1 MRERKKPYNLSMMK
15 KQGKFLAAAIV
26 SAFIM
31 NAQAQ
36 NIFDNYSKKSVRQ
49 FISENEPYQIDNRQ
63 IQASTVSSV
72 NSDLIHFWEDLKTD
86 VFDSVCKNAELKLN
100 QDAKIADVAGIEGK
114 FKRYLKQFPSKK
126 IALID
131 EIGLKLDVSLGR
143 ELIQIP
149 DFGPLNVGIGASLE
163 GKSIVVRP
171 LESDKYCKEMD
182 SLIDLREV
190 KTVLPINAKRI
201 SEMKEGEI
209 WKMPVTTRFSFST
222 GANAPVAAYINVFV
236 GAGVSKERKPSITL
250 FRMNQDTIRLR
261 IRIDRLL
268 VKSVSAGV
276 SSTFEIPA
284 SDIGLFE
291 AENILTKE
299 INKQIAR
306 EINKYLAAKI
316 VYGHSRSSGRKILLE
331 FLINPKDQR
340 QLDALVSFLK
350 GDLGYIKRFIE
361 LGLKFN
367 EFTEAADVTQGLN
380 GMNQVVNEA
389 EDALGV
395 DASFAGANHYH
406 GHSDNLNI
414 AVPVIHNHENSWTT
428 SYNRYQSMNTKDGVM
443 HVSQAG
449 RVSNGSSINIPFVGT
464 MIKYNS
470 DKNVYI
476 INKETE
482 RGASDPVL
490 LFQHNVGFVRQ
501 GEGTARDIIHRIN
514 NVLKYAGV
522 NGDGTTD
529 ELVLPVDN
537 IFPASPLPEGFDP
550 FEDTAP
556 SKTYKASVVSFRLM
570 FSAEGIK
577 QLIYA
582 PAENLLK
589 AYLNVMRESESELLK
604 KVAHLFKVNSKNVVE
619 YDYKQASKIL
629 GVNAFDNDNG
639 VNPLDIMRD
648 MAYTATCLIRD
659 IFSVRDESDW
669 KERSEKLAAVSAGR
683 SKSKMGF
690 EDFFKVAIQLVSKQN
705 ISAEVYVHTDKRVKG
720 EKDVTETYSYMN
732 SKDNNFSA
740 TIGEVNA
747 MRERFAEPSTLSD

>member
-1 MRERKKPYNLSMMK
+1 MIKNQKILIALLIPLFSFNGWSQE
-15 KQGKFLAAAIV
+15 
-26 SAFIM
+26 
-31 NAQAQ
+31 
-36 NIFDNYSKKSVRQ
+36 IFDQSSKKTLRQ
-49 FISENEPYQIDNRQ
+49 FISENRNPEIDSRQ
-63 IQASTVSSV
+63 IQVSTESSV
-72 NSDLIHFWEDLKTD
+72 NSDLLHFWEDLKSD
-86 VFDSVCKNAELKLN
+86 VFDSICKNAELKLN
-100 QDAKIADVAGIEGK
+100 QDAKISNIAGIEGK
-114 FKRYLKQFPSKK
+114 FKRFLKQFPNKK

-131 EIGLKLDVSLGR
+131 EVGVKLDASLGK
-143 ELIQIP
+143 EILQIP
-149 DFGPLNVGIGASLE
+149 DFGALNVAVGATLE

-171 LESDKYCKEMD
+171 LESDKYCKELD
-182 SLIDLREV
+182 ELIDLREV
-190 KTVLPINAKRI
+190 KTILPINAKRI
-201 SEMKEGEI
+201 SQMKEGEI

-222 GANAPVAAYINVFV
+222 GAGAPVASYINVFV
-236 GAGVSKERKPSITL
+236 GAGVTKERKPSITL
-250 FRMNQDTIRLR
+250 FRMKEDVLRLR
-261 IRIDRLL
+261 IRINRLL
-268 VKSVSAGV
+268 VKSVSGGV

-284 SDIGLFE
+284 GDIGLFE

-316 VYGHSRSSGRKILLE
+316 TYGHSRNSGRKILLE

-340 QLDALVSFLK
+340 QLDALVEFLK
-350 GDLGYIKRFIE
+350 GDLGFIKRFIE

-367 EFTEAADVTQGLN
+367 EFTEIADMQQGLN
-380 GMNQVVNEA
+380 GMNQVIDQA
-389 EDALGV
+389 ENALGV

-428 SYNRYQSMNTKDGVM
+428 SYNRYQTMDTKDGVI

-470 DKNVYI
+470 DKNVYV
-476 INKETE
+476 INKESAE
-482 RGASDPVL
+482 KGVSDPVL

-522 NGDGTTD
+522 NGEGTTD
-529 ELVLPVDN
+529 ELILPVDN

-550 FEDTAP
+550 IEDTAP
-556 SKTYKASVVSFRLM
+556 SKTYKASIVSFRFM
-570 FSAEGIK
+570 FSAEGVK
-577 QLIYA
+577 QIVLA
-582 PAENLLK
+582 PAENILK
-589 AYLNVMRESESELLK
+589 AYLNVMRESESELLR

-629 GVNAFDNDNG
+629 GVNAFDNQDG

-648 MAYTATCLIRD
+648 MAYTATCLIKD
-659 IFSVRDESDW
+659 IFSVKEESGW
-669 KERSEKLAAVSAGR
+669 KAQSEKLAAISAGR

-690 EDFFKVAIQLVSKQN
+690 EDFFKVAIQLVSKKN
-705 ISAEVYVHTDKRVKG
+705 ISAEVYVHTDKRIKG
-720 EKDVTETYSYMN
+720 EKDVTETYTYLN
-732 SKDNNFSA
+732 SKDNNFAS

-747 MRERFAEPSTLSD
+747 MRERFAEPSVLSD